1 MTKTK
6 KIDLILTLL
15 IIFLIILAL
24 PKLLLNNKGKN
35 LKVLETSLLNTKYLE
50 KINSIYLGDS
60 VDTLH
65 FQKKGDIWLCTYG
78 DLVFFADNKIISQ
91 LLTNFSKTRNIVQVS
106 TKTENLSLYG
116 LTKEDAFN
124 ISFFQED
131 LAGNKNEFSAISF
144 GMENADRTRI
154 YLKTN
159 RKNTVYSMENDLYQY
174 FNTRLETFGL
184 MELIP
189 IQDSKSE
196 SLVESIEIV
205 DFSKDNVKTIKKL
218 GDEDFS
224 DIVHRLFSLRGST
237 LFQEDILASDN
248 MKLLKSFTLK
258 TSKNTFY
265 NIEIYSYTNS
275 ISDEQFFVR
284 TDFSEK
290 DSSVNYVL
298 EISAWTKSRLD
309 F

>member
-1 MTKTK
+1 MWSMY
-6 KIDLILTLL
+6 
-15 IIFLIILAL
+15 
-24 PKLLLNNKGKN
+24 NK
-35 LKVLETSLLNTKYLE
+35 E
-50 KINSIYLGDS
+50 KINSIYIGDS

-65 FQKKGDIWLCTYG
+65 FQKKGEIWLCIYG
-78 DLVFFADNKIISQ
+78 DLVFFADNNLVSQ
-91 LLTNFSKTRNIVQVS
+91 MLTNFSKTRNLLQIS
-106 TKTENLSLYG
+106 NKAENLSQYG
-116 LTKEDAFN
+116 LAEGEAFN

-131 LAGNKNEFSAISF
+131 LAGNKNEFSSIFF
-144 GMENADRTRI
+144 GIENSDRTRI

-205 DFSKDNVKTIKKL
+205 DFSKDNFKTIKKI

-224 DIVHRLFSLRGST
+224 DLVHRLFSLRGAT

-248 MKLLKSFTLK
+248 MKLLKSITAK

-275 ISDEQFFVR
+275 ISGVQFFVK
-284 TDFSEK
+284 TNFSDK
-290 DSSVNYVL
+290 DSSVNYVM
-298 EISAWTKSRLD
+298 EISSWTKSRLD

>member
-1 MTKTK
+1 MVNTVAKFPNTIYLLSFDK
-6 KIDLILTLL
+6 EIVARALTEVQQYD
-15 IIFLIILAL
+15 
-24 PKLLLNNKGKN
+24 G
-35 LKVLETSLLNTKYLE
+35 EKYLE
-50 KINSIYLGDS
+50 KINSIYIGDS

-65 FQKKGDIWLCTYG
+65 FQKKGEIWLCIYG
-78 DLVFFADNKIISQ
+78 DLVFFADNNLVSQ
-91 LLTNFSKTRNIVQVS
+91 MLTNFSKTRNLLQIS
-106 TKTENLSLYG
+106 NRAENLSQYG
-116 LTKEDAFN
+116 LAEGEAFN

-131 LAGNKNEFSAISF
+131 LAGNKNEFSSIFF
-144 GMENADRTRI
+144 GIENSDRTRI

-189 IQDSKSE
+189 FQDSKSE

-205 DFSKDNVKTIKKL
+205 DFSKDNFKTIKKI

-224 DIVHRLFSLRGST
+224 DLVHRLFSLRGAT

-248 MKLLKSFTLK
+248 MKLLKSITAK

-275 ISDEQFFVR
+275 ISGVQYFVK
-284 TDFSEK
+284 TNFSDK

-298 EISAWTKSRLD
+298 EISSWTKSRLD

>member
-1 MTKTK
+1 MTKSK
-6 KIDLILTLL
+6 KVDLVLGLI
-15 IIFLIILAL
+15 IIFLSILAL
-24 PKLLLNNKGKN
+24 PKIILKNQGKN
-35 LKVLETSLLNTKYLE
+35 IKSLETSLLNKKYLE
-50 KINSIYLGDS
+50 KINSIYIGDS

-65 FQKKGDIWLCTYG
+65 FQKKGDIWLCIYG
-78 DLVFFADNKIISQ
+78 DLVFFADNNLVSQ
-91 LLTNFSKTRNIVQVS
+91 MLTNFSKTRNLLQIS
-106 TKTENLSLYG
+106 NRAENLSQYG
-116 LTKEDAFN
+116 LAEEEAFN

-131 LAGNKNEFSAISF
+131 LAGNKNEFSSIFF
-144 GMENADRTRI
+144 GIENSDRTRI

-205 DFSKDNVKTIKKL
+205 DFSKDNFKTIKKI

-224 DIVHRLFSLRGST
+224 DLVHRLFSLRGAT

-248 MKLLKSFTLK
+248 MKLLKSITAK

-275 ISDEQFFVR
+275 ISGVQYFVK
-284 TDFSEK
+284 TNFSDK
-290 DSSVNYVL
+290 DSSVNYVM
-298 EISAWTKSRLD
+298 EISSWTKSRLD

>member
-1 MTKTK
+1 MTKSK
-6 KIDLILTLL
+6 KLDLVLGLI
-15 IIFLIILAL
+15 IIFLSILAL
-24 PKLLLNNKGKN
+24 PKIILKNQGKNIKSLETALLNK
-35 LKVLETSLLNTKYLE
+35 KYLE
-50 KINSIYLGDS
+50 KINSIYIGDS

-65 FQKKGDIWLCTYG
+65 FQKKGDIWLCIYG
-78 DLVFFADNKIISQ
+78 DLVFFADNNLVSQ
-91 LLTNFSKTRNIVQVS
+91 MLTNFSKTRNLLQIS
-106 TKTENLSLYG
+106 NRAENLSQYG
-116 LTKEDAFN
+116 LAEGEAFN

-131 LAGNKNEFSAISF
+131 LAGNKNEFSSIFF
-144 GMENADRTRI
+144 GIENSDRTRI

-189 IQDSKSE
+189 FQDSKSE

-205 DFSKDNVKTIKKL
+205 DFSKDNFKTIKKI

-224 DIVHRLFSLRGST
+224 DLVHRLFSLRGAT

-248 MKLLKSFTLK
+248 MKLLKTITAK

-275 ISDEQFFVR
+275 ISGVQYFVK
-284 TDFSEK
+284 TNFSDK
-290 DSSVNYVL
+290 DSSVNYVM
-298 EISAWTKSRLD
+298 EISSWTKSRLD